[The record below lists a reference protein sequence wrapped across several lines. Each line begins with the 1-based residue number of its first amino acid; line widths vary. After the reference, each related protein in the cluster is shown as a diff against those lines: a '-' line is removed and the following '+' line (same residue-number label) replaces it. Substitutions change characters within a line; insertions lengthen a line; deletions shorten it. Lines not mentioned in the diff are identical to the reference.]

1 MSRSRTARSAASL
14 ALAALLVLASCGSS
28 DSDGAAESGSS
39 TTAPAEETTTTE
51 AAAEPLQILVSN
63 DDGYEAEGIDTLVE
77 ALTGVDGVEVTVV
90 APLTQQS
97 GTGGKS
103 TEGELAVSDVELTSG
118 HPAKAV
124 EGFPSDAV
132 RVAIDDL
139 GIEPDLVI
147 TGINEGQNVG
157 PAVDLSG
164 TVGAARAAVARG
176 VPALATSQG
185 TSADETYDYDAA
197 IPFILDWLA
206 EHREAIAA
214 GDEPVAVTNL
224 NVPTCTTGEVRG
236 LEETEPDLDGDF
248 GQALAV
254 QDCTSTAAADTLDG
268 DVAVFVAGFATI
280 SPVADQ
286 PATPAEVVKPAA

>member
-1 MSRSRTARSAASL
+1 MSRSRRSTVAASL
-14 ALAALLVLASCGSS
+14 AVAAVLVLAGCSSS
-28 DSDGAAESGSS
+28 DSEGAAKPD
-39 TTAPAEETTTTE
+39 ATTTTE
-51 AAAEPLQILVSN
+51 AASTTTAAAAEPLQILVSN
-63 DDGYEAEGIDTLVE
+63 DDGYQAEGIDTLVE
-77 ALTGVDGVEVTVV
+77 ALTAVDGVEVTVV

-103 TEGELAVSDVELTSG
+103 TEGDLAVTDVELRSG

-124 EGFPSDAV
+124 AGFPSDAV

-139 GIEPDLVI
+139 GLEPDLVI

-185 TSADETYDYDAA
+185 TGDTYDYDAA
-197 IPFILDWLA
+197 VPFILDWLE

-224 NVPTCTTGEVRG
+224 NVPSCDTGKVRG
-236 LEETEPDLDGDF
+236 LEETEADLTGDFGEALATQDCASTATADELDGDI
-248 GQALAV
+248 AL
-254 QDCTSTAAADTLDG
+254 LN
-268 DVAVFVAGFATI
+268 AGFATI
-280 SPVADQ
+280 SPVADE
-286 PATPAEVVKPAA
+286 PAQPAEVVKPAA

>member
-1 MSRSRTARSAASL
+1 MSRFRPTTTAA
-14 ALAALLVLASCGSS
+14 ALAVSAVLVLAGCGGS
-28 DSDGAAESGSS
+28 DSDDATDAAPS
-39 TTAPAEETTTTE
+39 TTTAEVAETTTTE
-51 AAAEPLQILVSN
+51 AAAEPLQILVAN
-63 DDGYEAEGIDTLVE
+63 DDGYDAEGIDALVE
-77 ALTGVDGVEVTVV
+77 ALVAVEGVEVTVV

-97 GTGGKS
+97 GTGGK
-103 TEGELAVSDVELTSG
+103 TTAGELAVTDVELASG

-132 RVAIDDL
+132 RVAMDEL
-139 GIEPDLVI
+139 GIEPDLAI

-185 TSADETYDYDAA
+185 TGDAYDYEAA

-214 GDEPVAVTNL
+214 GEEPVAVTSL
-224 NVPTCTTGEVRG
+224 NVPSCATGEVRG
-236 LEETEPDLDGDF
+236 LEETEADLDADF
-248 GQALAV
+248 GQALSA
-254 QDCTSTAAADTLDG
+254 QDCTSTVTADSLDG
-268 DVAVFVAGFATI
+268 DVALFLAGFATI
-280 SPVADQ
+280 TQLDDE
-286 PATPAEVVKPAA
+286 PAEPAEVVQPAA